1 MFTLG
6 QAAKQTGIS
15 KTGIARAINSGRLSA
30 TKEEN
35 GEYRIDPAELHR
47 VYPVT
52 GGHEG
57 ESVRPATL
65 HVDGALQG
73 QVDVL
78 RELLEQVK
86 DERDDLRR
94 RLDDETKAREGA
106 AAEIRQ
112 LTMMLTHQPP
122 AKTVSPVRA
131 VNPWLWIV
139 LAAVAIGAAVVR
151 WVG

>member
-15 KTGIARAINSGRLSA
+15 KTGIARAIKSGRLSA

-57 ESVRPATL
+57 ESVRSATPK
-65 HVDGALQG
+65 VDRVLQG
-73 QVDVL
+73 QIDVL

-112 LTMMLTHQPP
+112 MTLMLTHQPP
-122 AKTVSPVRA
+122 AKLVSPWRA
-131 VNPWLWIV
+131 VNPLLWV
-139 LAAVAIGAAVVR
+139 LLAAVAIDAAAWKWAR
-151 WVG
+151 